1 MLDNTSLLLYMCR
14 EREDPS
20 VCTPPGHIPFCSGI
34 CWSLNQSIDPF
45 NSQPTRGDS
54 LSHPTAWRSCLSLYN
69 SISAEKGYVVQIAVT
84 TNPPHF
90 LTWMNIRW
98 LRLVCRHLT
107 PLFPLTQKGKRFFM
121 SRAQIRFGIHRNF
134 LFYFFCYRADF
145 FQLQTPP
152 PLLPD
157 M

>member
-54 LSHPTAWRSCLSLYN
+54 LSLIPRPDDPAWAYITLYQLKRG
-69 SISAEKGYVVQIAVT
+69 IVQIAVT

-134 LFYFFCYRADF
+134 LFLLLLPSRFLSSSD
-145 FQLQTPP
+145 
-152 PLLPD
+152 LPD